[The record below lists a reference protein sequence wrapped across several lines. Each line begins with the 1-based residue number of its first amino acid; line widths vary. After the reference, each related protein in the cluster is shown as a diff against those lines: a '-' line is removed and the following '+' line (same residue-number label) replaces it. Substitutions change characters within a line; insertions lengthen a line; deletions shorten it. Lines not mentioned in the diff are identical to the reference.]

1 MGNTKWSV
9 MKKTCLG
16 ISRFQCHHCCPWTNP
31 DIQRQQ
37 LVWIWN
43 SSSLKVLSQSVSAP
57 CPCSCPHHCR
67 CPPVFQSA
75 TLPREDWLQDRSQSP
90 LLPLLCSSARG
101 ALYPVK
107 IFLPG
112 IRGKQT
118 WDNKK
123 PTSTLKGFERQNF
136 QSYISHLYFSTFLR
150 CLHRIIS
157 FSYVPTVG

>member
-1 MGNTKWSV
+1 MELLGLIDLLGVCYEENLSGDCSV
-9 MKKTCLG
+9 SMPP
-16 ISRFQCHHCCPWTNP
+16 CCPWPNP

-43 SSSLKVLSQSVSAP
+43 SSSLKALSQSMSAP

-75 TLPREDWLQDRSQSP
+75 TLPRGDWLQDRMQPP

-118 WDNKK
+118 WGNKK
-123 PTSTLKGFERQNF
+123 PTSTLKGFER
-136 QSYISHLYFSTFLR
+136 
-150 CLHRIIS
+150 
-157 FSYVPTVG
+157 